1 LARVLMGFGV
11 YGIIYRPV
19 YEWIRQFRF
28 IATDI
33 LAVLIRLGLDWAGTD
48 ILAGLGFCMGRCCL
62 SSVLARVCVRV
73 RVRVRAHVRA
83 RNYGFILV
91 LCLAGILFFFLVLV
105 FWLDL
110 LRV

>member
-1 LARVLMGFGV
+1 
-11 YGIIYRPV
+11 
-19 YEWIRQFRF
+19 
-28 IATDI
+28 
-33 LAVLIRLGLDWAGTD
+33 
-48 ILAGLGFCMGRCCL
+48 
-62 SSVLARVCVRV
+62 VLARVCVRV

-91 LCLAGILFFFLVLV
+91 LCLASILFFLVLV